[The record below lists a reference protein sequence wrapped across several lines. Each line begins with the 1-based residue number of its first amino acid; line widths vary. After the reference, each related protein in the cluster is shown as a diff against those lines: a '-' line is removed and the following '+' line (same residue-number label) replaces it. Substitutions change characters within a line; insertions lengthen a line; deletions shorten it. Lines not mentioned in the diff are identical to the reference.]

1 MLSTFFTLFGLKM
14 ALYVAILGLALV
26 RLSTW
31 KKRCATAEAAGLA
44 LSKELKMTQDTLI
57 EVGDQAAIWQAKA
70 NAQAAKANA
79 AQLEAAQLRIEY
91 EARAQDALTQ
101 PVQDQDAI
109 GFLREQAQK

>member
-31 KKRCATAEAAGLA
+31 KKRCATAKAAGLA

-57 EVGDQAAIWQAKA
+57 EVGDQAAIWQ
-70 NAQAAKANA
+70 AKANA